1 MTDPGVPNDDM
12 LSFPGRSRTDIPQ
25 IGDEAL
31 DALLAHDR
39 GPGETAAPLR
49 PVADVLAALRA
60 APSQGELTGLDPVLA
75 EFRGAGGGPVGF
87 HRSRPRRPALRR
99 TLLSVKVAGA
109 VAAAVLGGSVAAAYA
124 GVLPAS
130 LQQIAHNS
138 IAAPAVSAKPGPHQT
153 PSAKPGPHQTHRAG
167 VPVGP
172 DPAGPAAH
180 GLCTAYSHA
189 AAQGSATQ
197 RAVAFRNL
205 AAAAG
210 GSGQVAAYCAS
221 APRPGASAHGKP
233 AGHATGPPTSQPSH
247 TPPGQHK
254 GKAASR

>member
-1 MTDPGVPNDDM
+1 MTDPGVPHDEM
-12 LSFPGRSRTDIPQ
+12 LSFPWRSRMDIPQ

-31 DALLAHDR
+31 DALLAQDR

-60 APSQGELTGLDPVLA
+60 APSHGELTGLDPVLA
-75 EFRGAGGGPVGF
+75 EFRGASGMPGGF
-87 HRSRPRRPALRR
+87 HRSRPRRPALLR

-124 GVLPAS
+124 GVLPAA
-130 LQQIAHNS
+130 LQKIAHNS
-138 IAAPAVSAKPGPHQT
+138 IAAPAASARSSPHQT
-153 PSAKPGPHQTHRAG
+153 PSAKPGPHQIHSAG
-167 VPVGP
+167 APVGP

-180 GLCTAYSHA
+180 GLCTAYFNTEAHGS
-189 AAQGSATQ
+189 AAQQ
-197 RAVAFRNL
+197 AVAFRNL

-210 GSGQVAAYCAS
+210 GGGNVAAYCAS
-221 APRPGASAHGKP
+221 APRPGNGAHGKP
-233 AGHATGPPTSQPSH
+233 AGHATGRATPRPSH
-247 TPPGQHK
+247 TPPGKHK